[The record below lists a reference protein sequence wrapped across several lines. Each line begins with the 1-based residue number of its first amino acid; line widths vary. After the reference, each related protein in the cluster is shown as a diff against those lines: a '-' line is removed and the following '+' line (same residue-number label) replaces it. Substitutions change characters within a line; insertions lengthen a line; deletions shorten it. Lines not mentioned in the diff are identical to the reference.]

1 MRSSESK
8 VGRYSS
14 ESWDGEARYEALAQ
28 AAAQMFPCDACA
40 MVRGGAGAV
49 SRINCER
56 DLEQRPQSRVRAG
69 SNGRRPSLKRL
80 WLLCGLAAGQQGHQH
95 GKGHEALMVVD
106 QHRLIVLAQ
115 HPLGKHG
122 AILTSFSRSPQ
133 ARSGLHACPTCLQA
147 AQKTAVMA
155 YQRSEQADGHACP
168 RPIILRGLGWKDAAY
183 TVACFACLFEEHA

>member
-69 SNGRRPSLKRL
+69 SNGRRASLKRL
-80 WLLCGLAAGQQGHQH
+80 LYGCYVVWQQGSRDISM
-95 GKGHEALMVVD
+95 GRDM
-106 QHRLIVLAQ
+106 
-115 HPLGKHG
+115 KH
-122 AILTSFSRSPQ
+122 
-133 ARSGLHACPTCLQA
+133 
-147 AQKTAVMA
+147 
-155 YQRSEQADGHACP
+155 
-168 RPIILRGLGWKDAAY
+168 
-183 TVACFACLFEEHA
+183 